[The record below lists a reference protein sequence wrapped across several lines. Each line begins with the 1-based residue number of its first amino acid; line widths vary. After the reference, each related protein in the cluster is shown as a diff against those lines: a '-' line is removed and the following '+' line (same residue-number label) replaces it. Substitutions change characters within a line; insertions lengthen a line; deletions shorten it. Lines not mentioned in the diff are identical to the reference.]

1 MGGQTS
7 LGPSLLSDDGS
18 TLRYNG
24 IPVNGS
30 AVQPTTTFYL
40 DAAYTGTSTGAI
52 QTPYK
57 TLSALFAGIAAYVS
71 AGGTGP
77 VAIWCSPSANYSI
90 ASATT
95 LPAIGMVI
103 YGNGS
108 TWTFTNGATATAQ
121 IVTYD
126 LTTAGGT
133 FVYNYAGTA
142 RSEKH
147 GGAFNGSVSVAQGYV
162 HMFGTNLSGNSN
174 TTSVGGASTVGL
186 LYGEALTG
194 SQKIASGGA
203 GGLIALYNVNMTKSS
218 GINIDMTNGGQLLVI
233 GGTLATAAGTANVY
247 LPVANTLTTAHGIT
261 GLITTAGVGIL
272 GVSGTTTY
280 LAMGDCETT
289 ETYCTLVTSYGGAK
303 TLLGALTLMGGATL
317 LSTTAALTTGAGSAT
332 GTLTNAPA
340 AGNPTK
346 WIKINDGGTVR
357 YIPAW

>member
-1 MGGQTS
+1 
-7 LGPSLLSDDGS
+7 
-18 TLRYNG
+18 
-24 IPVNGS
+24 
-30 AVQPTTTFYL
+30 
-40 DAAYTGTSTGAI
+40 
-52 QTPYK
+52 
-57 TLSALFAGIAAYVS
+57 
-71 AGGTGP
+71 
-77 VAIWCSPSANYSI
+77 
-90 ASATT
+90 
-95 LPAIGMVI
+95 
-103 YGNGS
+103 
-108 TWTFTNGATATAQ
+108 
-121 IVTYD
+121 
-126 LTTAGGT
+126 
-133 FVYNYAGTA
+133 
-142 RSEKH
+142 
-147 GGAFNGSVSVAQGYV
+147 
-162 HMFGTNLSGNSN
+162 MFGTNLSGNSN

-272 GVSGTTTY
+272 GVSGTTPY